1 LAELLGLC
9 NASVPEMMVK
19 ADSIAEHVI
28 SKYLAAKEKIKI
40 FFQSVS
46 SKNSLT
52 CDLWTSPNR
61 LAILCVTSHWT
72 DKDLEVR
79 EIILD
84 AVKTEG
90 PHTGEYIASHILV
103 VLKDFNLEN
112 KLFCITADNASNN
125 KSMARAL
132 SIQVRQFN
140 FGEHLLGCIGHIIHL
155 AAKQGLKALGLCKP
169 PTNVDA
175 SEESNNNDQ
184 SDVDEY
190 APDLDSLPSVPGTIM
205 FRIHSIV
212 IAVRSSPQR
221 TAAFR
226 DVAKIAY
233 AEEKDVAKLM
243 LIQDA
248 TTRWNSSYSMGERF
262 LRLRKAVELF
272 NASDKSFEQLKLV
285 EEDWED
291 LTSILKILKPLEE
304 ATRYLSASK
313 YPNIISSM
321 RTYDGLMIQVRKA
334 ARTYKGIPVY

>member
-1 LAELLGLC
+1 
-9 NASVPEMMVK
+9 M
-19 ADSIAEHVI
+19 
-28 SKYLAAKEKIKI
+28 
-40 FFQSVS
+40 
-46 SKNSLT
+46 
-52 CDLWTSPNR
+52 
-61 LAILCVTSHWT
+61 
-72 DKDLEVR
+72 
-79 EIILD
+79 
-84 AVKTEG
+84 
-90 PHTGEYIASHILV
+90 
-103 VLKDFNLEN
+103 
-112 KLFCITADNASNN
+112 
-125 KSMARAL
+125 
-132 SIQVRQFN
+132 
-140 FGEHLLGCIGHIIHL
+140 
-155 AAKQGLKALGLCKP
+155 KALGLCKP

-175 SEESNNNDQ
+175 SKESNNNDQ

>member
-1 LAELLGLC
+1 
-9 NASVPEMMVK
+9 
-19 ADSIAEHVI
+19 
-28 SKYLAAKEKIKI
+28 
-40 FFQSVS
+40 
-46 SKNSLT
+46 
-52 CDLWTSPNR
+52 
-61 LAILCVTSHWT
+61 
-72 DKDLEVR
+72 
-79 EIILD
+79 
-84 AVKTEG
+84 
-90 PHTGEYIASHILV
+90 
-103 VLKDFNLEN
+103 
-112 KLFCITADNASNN
+112 
-125 KSMARAL
+125 MARAL

-175 SEESNNNDQ
+175 SKESNNNDQ